1 MDQEEIREEESEV
14 TEIEETEEEAPALDP
29 PKFSA
34 NTVINAEIQREA
46 SEAVASKNAKYVSYG
61 CIALV
66 VVAFGLLVWQYVA
79 TRTTT
84 GLLMMLLSALVIVY
98 LIYSQ
103 VTMPKKAI
111 ARWEA

>member
-46 SEAVASKNAKYVSYG
+46 SEAVASKNA
-61 CIALV
+61 
-66 VVAFGLLVWQYVA
+66 
-79 TRTTT
+79 
-84 GLLMMLLSALVIVY
+84 
-98 LIYSQ
+98 
-103 VTMPKKAI
+103 
-111 ARWEA
+111 